1 MDLYSIFHISFVKG
15 IVMSEKLLSAL
26 DWIPGMESVKLINFG
41 TSAFRGILM
50 KWHDKVS
57 FFRQG

>member
-1 MDLYSIFHISFVKG
+1 
-15 IVMSEKLLSAL
+15 MSEKLLSAL
-26 DWIPGMESVKLINFG
+26 EESGIPGLESVKLINFG

-57 FFRQG
+57 FFRQGYTLRFY

>member
-1 MDLYSIFHISFVKG
+1 
-15 IVMSEKLLSAL
+15 MSEKLLSAL